1 MRETIFFFF
10 PLEKTREEQRK
21 LYAIHFTMTS
31 IADARSDTVT
41 KPTSRMREA
50 MASCDVGDDVMN
62 EDPTLHLL
70 EARVAKLLNFEK
82 ALFFPT
88 GTMAN
93 LTAIMSWCDGRNL
106 EMIGKN
112 NIFLLNLT

>member
-1 MRETIFFFF
+1 MN
-10 PLEKTREEQRK
+10 
-21 LYAIHFTMTS
+21 S

-41 KPTSRMREA
+41 KPTARMREA
-50 MASCDVGDDVMN
+50 MAICEVGDDVMC

-70 EARVAKLLNFEK
+70 ESRVAKLLNFEK

-93 LTAIMSWCDGRNL
+93 LTAIMSWCDGRNQ
-106 EMIGKN
+106 EMIGKRN
-112 NIFLLNLT
+112 TKHSTH